1 MVAVRRNDHDFR
13 AGEGVF
19 SRGMRAGRVRQVAC
33 APLTHQDES
42 ITLRAMT
49 KRLQVLFEDDELAE
63 LQRIARRHRMT
74 TAEWVRRSLRL
85 ARDADGGSDT
95 AQKLA
100 AIRAATA
107 YAFPTGDIDT
117 VLGEIEQGYLG
128 ADDE

>member
-1 MVAVRRNDHDFR
+1 
-13 AGEGVF
+13 
-19 SRGMRAGRVRQVAC
+19 
-33 APLTHQDES
+33 
-42 ITLRAMT
+42 MT
-49 KRLQVLFEDDELAE
+49 KRLQVLFEDDELAD

-100 AIRAATA
+100 AIRTAAGFA
-107 YAFPTGDIDT
+107 CPAGDIDE

-128 ADDE
+128 AGDE